1 MTEKN
6 KWTGIIE
13 EGTRRKA
20 RGYVRT
26 DTSSRLIKVI
36 RRLTNGEESRGTL
49 WTGRP
54 MHILHSQARADDIN
68 ERDTKKGSKKYTVVK
83 AKSLDAR
90 IIDAR
95 G

>member
-1 MTEKN
+1 MIPGFFLQLQNILQMTEKN
-6 KWTGIIE
+6 KCTGIVE

-49 WTGRP
+49 
-54 MHILHSQARADDIN
+54 
-68 ERDTKKGSKKYTVVK
+68 
-83 AKSLDAR
+83 
-90 IIDAR
+90 
-95 G
+95 